1 MAHAHSHVDTHPYR
15 SREAVGEEIVQQMCR
30 DGRGVRHETKTD
42 KLTERRRGWVLGERE
57 RVAFGVPT
65 ALGS

>member
-1 MAHAHSHVDTHPYR
+1 MDTHPYR
-15 SREAVGEEIVQQMCR
+15 SREAVGEELVQQMCR

-42 KLTERRRGWVLGERE
+42 KPTETLGGWVPGERE

-65 ALGS
+65 ALDS